1 MTSWKSGLFILRPSK
16 RALGLKEIRR
26 TRGGKEEALS
36 AALFLLC
43 TTACFTPLFALHC
56 SLLRTACS
64 ETGSP
69 QNCAALSCRCATA
82 RTKTRTCS
90 CSSRSRPR
98 YKHEHTKGQRCENAS
113 PLERW
118 SRFME
123 AGVPGAL
130 SPCSAPDAPGAPA
143 AQDGETWFQA
153 IMRMESPKSKGEEPQ
168 EPWPCT
174 LIAPNLNLCA
184 PNLNLCAPNLITRP
198 LALVITPR
206 RELKPNCRNQKNLHA
221 SSLPPRGA

>member
-36 AALFLLC
+36 VALFLFY
-43 TTACFTPLFALHC
+43 TTACFTPLFASHC
-56 SLLRTACS
+56 SLLHTACS

-69 QNCAALSCRCATA
+69 QNCAALCCRCSTA

-90 CSSRSRPR
+90 CSSRSRPK
-98 YKHEHTKGQRCENAS
+98 YKHEHTKMRKCC
-113 PLERW
+113 PLLERCP
-118 SRFME
+118 RLME

-143 AQDGETWFQA
+143 AQDGETWFEA
-153 IMRMESPKSKGEEPQ
+153 IMRMESPKSKGNEPQ
-168 EPWPCT
+168 EPGP
-174 LIAPNLNLCA
+174 
-184 PNLNLCAPNLITRP
+184 
-198 LALVITPR
+198 
-206 RELKPNCRNQKNLHA
+206 A
-221 SSLPPRGA
+221 SLSLRT